1 MKVFSNDLSFVVTW
15 KPFFLNPTTPEAG
28 IPLIQYLTQKY
39 GPRAGAMAK
48 DGTSP
53 LTKAGLNVGI
63 SFTTDRL
70 IVNTLKS
77 HCMLDYAKSE
87 GKQNLLAENLFK
99 IYFEQGKNINSTDVL
114 AQVAVDTGLNIDAM
128 EKHLKDKSVV
138 SRVQEE
144 AMEAHD
150 EGVHGVPFFNIH
162 LKGESQ
168 KIAGFSGAQPPETF
182 KSIFQRLLN
191 RFKASV

>member
-1 MKVFSNDLSFVVTW
+1 MKVFSNDLLFEVTW
-15 KPFFLNPTTPEAG
+15 KPFFLNPTTPESG
-28 IPLIQYLTQKY
+28 VPLIQYLTQKY

-63 SFTTDRL
+63 NFRTDRL

-77 HCMLDYAKSE
+77 HCLLDYAKSE
-87 GKQNLLAENLFK
+87 GKQNLLAENMFVA
-99 IYFEQGKNINSTDVL
+99 YFEQCKNINSVDVL
-114 AQVAVDTGLNIDAM
+114 AQLAVDIGLNLEAM
-128 EKHLKDKSVV
+128 EKHMKDSSVV

-150 EGVHGVPFFNIH
+150 EGVNGVPFFNIQ
-162 LKGESQ
+162 LQGEDQ
-168 KIAGFSGAQPPETF
+168 KIASFSGAQPPETF
-182 KSIFQRLLN
+182 KTIFQRLVTRLKS
-191 RFKASV
+191 RV

>member
-1 MKVFSNDLSFVVTW
+1 MFSNDLLFEVTW
-15 KPFFLNPTTPEAG
+15 KPFFLNPTTPESG

-39 GPRAGAMAK
+39 GPRAGVMAK
-48 DGTSP
+48 DGTGP

-63 SFTTDRL
+63 NFTTDRL

-87 GKQNLLAENLFK
+87 GKQNLLAENLFAV
-99 IYFEQGKNINSTDVL
+99 YFEQGKNINSIDVL
-114 AQVAVDTGLNIDAM
+114 AQVAVDTGLNIEAM
-128 EKHLKDKSVV
+128 EKHLKDSSVV

-150 EGVHGVPFFNIH
+150 EGVNGVPYFNIH

-168 KIAGFSGAQPPETF
+168 RIAAFSGAQPPETF
-182 KSIFQRLLN
+182 KSIFQRLLT
-191 RFKASV
+191 RLKARV